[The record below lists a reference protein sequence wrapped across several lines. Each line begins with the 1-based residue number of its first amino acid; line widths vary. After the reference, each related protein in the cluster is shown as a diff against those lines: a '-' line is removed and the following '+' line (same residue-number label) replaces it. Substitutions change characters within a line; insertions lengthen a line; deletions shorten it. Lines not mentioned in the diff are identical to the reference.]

1 MPAGG
6 IYLGGKIMMMNK
18 NIIRTAMA
26 IAVVTVTVNVTGFSA
41 NAEQSVT
48 VTEEEITMV
57 APAPVEETPV
67 VTPVEEPA
75 QEETP
80 VVTTVEEPAQE
91 ETPVV
96 TPAQESAQ
104 EETPATE
111 PTVESTQ
118 EETPATEPTVEPTQ
132 EETPVVT
139 PAQESTQVIATET
152 TSVVESQQTTTETMT
167 TVEPQQTTATSTIE
181 ASVVE
186 EQVEEVVVAEE
197 ATVDAAAVKRSVST
211 TSTEAEVLSASR
223 ESEAD
228 TTVSEDK
235 EISEDNGPQSH
246 TNYWLVALLFALL
259 LIALLW
265 RYNVVI
271 VKEGEDGEED
281 TDRSAHISF
290 KKACEEA
297 ASADDE
303 NVLSV
308 KIEAAGLY
316 KLYRKLRNENV
327 DDIEVIYRKTLCEDH
342 NYLYESVYA
351 TDSEIDTMEEI
362 LGYYLDRDNENPWI
376 LPEDMEKIAADKAA
390 ELAQIGAQNLVELA
404 LNQE

>member
-1 MPAGG
+1 M
-6 IYLGGKIMMMNK
+6 
-18 NIIRTAMA
+18 
-26 IAVVTVTVNVTGFSA
+26 
-41 NAEQSVT
+41 
-48 VTEEEITMV
+48 
-57 APAPVEETPV
+57 
-67 VTPVEEPA
+67 
-75 QEETP
+75 
-80 VVTTVEEPAQE
+80 
-91 ETPVV
+91 
-96 TPAQESAQ
+96 
-104 EETPATE
+104 
-111 PTVESTQ
+111 
-118 EETPATEPTVEPTQ
+118 
-132 EETPVVT
+132 
-139 PAQESTQVIATET
+139 
-152 TSVVESQQTTTETMT
+152 
-167 TVEPQQTTATSTIE
+167 
-181 ASVVE
+181 
-186 EQVEEVVVAEE
+186 
-197 ATVDAAAVKRSVST
+197 
-211 TSTEAEVLSASR
+211 LSASR

-228 TTVSEDK
+228 TIVSEDEESK
-235 EISEDNGPQSH
+235 EDNRRPQGH
-246 TNYWLVALLFALL
+246 ANYWLVALLFALL

-281 TDRSAHISF
+281 IDRSARISF

-297 ASADDE
+297 VEADE

-327 DDIEVIYRKTLCEDH
+327 GDIEVIYRKTLCEDH